1 MFFRNHISAF
11 GNRLSHADNRI
22 SQIYC
27 VVSVRCNNLER
38 KQSDKIK
45 IDYLAMKERQH
56 LAGKRRLSGVRGA
69 RNQAVLN
76 AGAFI
81 ESLDA
86 GVPLVKHIFVRLLI
100 SKCLSELRNLQK
112 LFGCFYC

>member
-1 MFFRNHISAF
+1 MGYIYNP
-11 GNRLSHADNRI
+11 
-22 SQIYC
+22 SQGVITRA
-27 VVSVRCNNLER
+27 SKWLDR
-38 KQSDKIK
+38 IK
-45 IDYLAMKERQH
+45 IDYLATKERQH

-86 GVPLVKHIFVRLLI
+86 GVPLVKHIFVRLL
-100 SKCLSELRNLQK
+100 N
-112 LFGCFYC
+112 